1 MLTEL
6 TLTTPCMT
14 HSFLASVSFHML
26 FLLTELFYPT
36 PSNFYLSFQI
46 LPKYYLLQEA
56 FLDELS
62 HDPCVSWLLPVTLHC
77 DHLFRYVSIIY
88 KTSQNLVA

>member
-62 HDPCVSWLLPVTLHC
+62 HDPCVSWLLPLSPYIVITCLGMFPLSTKHPK
-77 DHLFRYVSIIY
+77 I
-88 KTSQNLVA
+88 